1 MGDIDLPF
9 LTTTIQYKA
18 LFSRRAF
25 FLAITTFC
33 YNKIFTE
40 RNTMQGLV
48 KLYKDGE
55 LLFEKH
61 NQIQDGSKV
70 IEANLM
76 AGNTEFR
83 PSALYI
89 EFQNSGTPEA
99 PAFTTA
105 EGLEYYTSLPSGKDY
120 LVIPLVIKPEVC
132 DNTVTFSA
140 VITGGTGAKNG
151 LVCGSSTKAYGAA
164 LVSEQ
169 AGEIYA
175 RMYFD
180 EPITLTDDV
189 QFYLPWTITF

>member
-1 MGDIDLPF
+1 MH
-9 LTTTIQYKA
+9 
-18 LFSRRAF
+18 
-25 FLAITTFC
+25 
-33 YNKIFTE
+33 
-40 RNTMQGLV
+40 GLV

-89 EFQNSGTPEA
+89 EFQNSGDPEP
-99 PAFTTA
+99 PAFTSD
-105 EGLEYYTSLPSGKDY
+105 EGIEYYTSLPATKDY
-120 LVIPLVIKPEVC
+120 LVIPLVIKPEVA

-140 VITGGTGAKNG
+140 VITGGTGVKNG

-169 AGEIYA
+169 AGEVYSRI
-175 RMYFD
+175 YFD
-180 EPITLTDDV
+180 TPITLTENV
-189 QFYLPWTITF
+189 QYYLPWTISF